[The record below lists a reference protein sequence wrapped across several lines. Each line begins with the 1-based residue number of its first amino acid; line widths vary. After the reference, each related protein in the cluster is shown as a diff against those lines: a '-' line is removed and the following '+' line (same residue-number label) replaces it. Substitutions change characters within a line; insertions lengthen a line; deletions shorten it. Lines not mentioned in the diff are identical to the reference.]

1 MCRFP
6 ALQYLDV
13 SACRRVTD
21 DELANLS
28 QMPHLRT
35 VVLSGCDDISD
46 EGMLHLAQ
54 LTKLTNLYMSNC
66 CKVSAVP
73 LRDPL
78 SQRPI
83 WIAEQESDGTPHG
96 LAAQEGP

>member
-28 QMPHLRT
+28 KMPNLRT

-46 EGMLHLAQ
+46 EGMHHLAQ
-54 LTKLTNLYMSNC
+54 LTKLTYLYMSNC
-66 CKVSAVP
+66 CKVSAVS
-73 LRDPL
+73 LRQC
-78 SQRPI
+78 SHR
-83 WIAEQESDGTPHG
+83 SRHG
-96 LAAQEGP
+96 FCRDRDRWHTTWTCSL